1 MAEVATRPCWRYAQD
16 SAEPRAWDG
25 DGGARKGAE
34 GRAGVREAAH
44 GGGENR
50 AKKIFFEGTF
60 CGAEI
65 EMTQ

>member
-1 MAEVATRPCWRYAQD
+1 MPTGENLVGFFHFWKRR
-16 SAEPRAWDG
+16 ERV
-25 DGGARKGAE
+25 RKGAK

-50 AKKIFFEGTF
+50 AKKIFFEGAF

>member
-1 MAEVATRPCWRYAQD
+1 MGMAAREKV
-16 SAEPRAWDG
+16 
-25 DGGARKGAE
+25 RKGAE

-44 GGGENR
+44 GGGENG
-50 AKKIFFEGTF
+50 AKKIFLEGVL